1 MRLDNEDHLVSQV
14 FLVRMVSLELMVLMG
29 KTVFQEN
36 LVHVVFKVLK
46 DLLVSQFQVHKV
58 LKVTKGLKV
67 KKALKVFL
75 EEMASMVQRA
85 QRWAQSVSR
94 RARLRRQETRSA
106 APS

>member
-75 EEMASMVQRA
+75 EEMASMVQRETLV
-85 QRWAQSVSR
+85 QRA
-94 RARLRRQETRSA
+94 
-106 APS
+106 